1 MFIHH
6 HTPYFCW
13 LCLFASKQQNYIPFW
28 LVKISRDTGK
38 WLGTWN
44 TFVPKMMFFFLPGN
58 HNFEVQFFHIFP
70 FIFVY
75 FPRYFKGEPGK
86 IIEQAMRFP
95 DLCYPLII
103 KHGDPWESL
112 GWWSL
117 KWSVPAWCLWR
128 PGQTDPIFTKQIC
141 RIFTLSTE
149 TDPKNQ
155 FISFLFIL

>member
-1 MFIHH
+1 MFIICLY
-6 HTPYFCW
+6 TVFLSW
-13 LCLFASKQQNYIPFW
+13 LSLFASKQQNYIPFW

-44 TFVPKMMFFFLPGN
+44 MVSQRWCFCFCPGIISFWGAIFPYCSI
-58 HNFEVQFFHIFP
+58 HFGVFFHIF
-70 FIFVY
+70 
-75 FPRYFKGEPGK
+75 
-86 IIEQAMRFP
+86 FP
-95 DLCYPLII
+95 DILGESLGKSSKKPCVFQIYVTLWSSNMEN
-103 KHGDPWESL
+103 PWESL

-149 TDPKNQ
+149 TYPKN
-155 FISFLFIL
+155 